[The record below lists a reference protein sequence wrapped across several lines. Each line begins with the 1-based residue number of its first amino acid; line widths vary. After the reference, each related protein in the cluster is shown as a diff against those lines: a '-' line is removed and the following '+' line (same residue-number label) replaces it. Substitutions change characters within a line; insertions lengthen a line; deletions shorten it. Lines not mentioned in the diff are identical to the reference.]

1 MYGLSEYLLA
11 MQDVEKAHLAD
22 RAGKTR
28 QGSEPPSARHN
39 PRSVLPQGWKVSKEV
54 ATCSPT

>member
-11 MQDVEKAHLAD
+11 TQEVEKTSLAGWA
-22 RAGKTR
+22 RKAR
-28 QGSEPPSARHN
+28 QGSEPPDRYN
-39 PRSVLPQGWKVSKEV
+39 PPSVLTQGWKVSKEV

>member
-11 MQDVEKAHLAD
+11 MQDVEKARLAD
-22 RAGKTR
+22 RARKTR
-28 QGSEPPSARHN
+28 QGSEPPSAIHN